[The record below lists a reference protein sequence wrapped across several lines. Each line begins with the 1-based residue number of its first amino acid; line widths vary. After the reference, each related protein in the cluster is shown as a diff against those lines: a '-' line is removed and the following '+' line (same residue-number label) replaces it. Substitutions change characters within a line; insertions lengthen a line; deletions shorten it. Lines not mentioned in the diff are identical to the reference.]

1 VDRRKFD
8 FTDVSRYRTFWH
20 MDKRE
25 AVRVPVRVPAMC
37 RSEGVVIDG
46 TVEDLSRTGLF
57 LRASE
62 VMAEGSSAEIHLN
75 VPGEEPIQLSA
86 EVVRVEHTEERA
98 GMGLRIVHD
107 AQDCRPLANFIMRQH
122 ATLR

>member
-1 VDRRKFD
+1 
-8 FTDVSRYRTFWH
+8 

-25 AVRVPVRVPAMC
+25 AVRVPVRVPAHC
-37 RSEGVVIDG
+37 RSLEGVVIDG

-75 VPGEEPIQLSA
+75 LPGEAPLQLSA